1 MPNFE
6 VGYTPT
12 NLRLAITSLGVT
24 QAALA
29 RLLGV
34 SERQLRKWLVDD
46 LESAVHADMKLSQ
59 WRKVLALLAT
69 ANVV

>member
-6 VGYTPT
+6 LGYTPN
-12 NLRLAITSLGVT
+12 NLRLAIAALGMT

-34 SERQLRKWLVDD
+34 SERQVRKWLVED
-46 LESAVHADMKLSQ
+46 LKSAVHADMKLSQ

>member
-1 MPNFE
+1 MLNFE

-12 NLRLAITSLGVT
+12 NLRLAIASLGVT

-34 SERQLRKWLVDD
+34 SDRTLRRWLVED
-46 LESAVHADMKLSQ
+46 LESAVHADMTFSQ

>member
-6 VGYTPT
+6 LGYTPN
-12 NLRLAITSLGVT
+12 NLRLAIAALGMT

-34 SERQLRKWLVDD
+34 SERQLRKWLVED
-46 LESAVHADMKLSQ
+46 LESDVHADMRLKQ
-59 WRKVLALLAT
+59 WRKVLELLAKT
-69 ANVV
+69 NVV

>member
-1 MPNFE
+1 MLDFE

-34 SERQLRKWLVDD
+34 SERQLRKWLVED
-46 LESAVHADMKLSQ
+46 LESDVHADMRLKQ